1 MQWLI
6 ENKEWG
12 VGILLAVV
20 GIVAAIIQRN
30 SDAKGKQS
38 VTGNVTNI
46 KIVNGNRQNG
56 SQTSDTDQEKDGDNN
71 IYSSK
76 NNKQILFVD
85 DDVTFKVVKIL
96 KRAGWV
102 HTKIIKDIRSLNDE
116 DVKNADLFFIDI
128 QGVGKSLSFPDE
140 GLGLARAL
148 KQKYPEKK
156 LVIYSAEAD
165 GDRFHEAFRL
175 ADDQL
180 KKTADPYEFQKVV
193 EEMLGE

>member
-1 MQWLI
+1 MLQWLI
-6 ENKEWG
+6 DNKEWG
-12 VGILLAVV
+12 IAILAA
-20 GIVAAIIQRN
+20 IAAIIAALIQRQRN
-30 SDAKGKQS
+30 SKEPSKPAH
-38 VTGNVTNI
+38 GNVTSI
-46 KIVNGNRQNG
+46 KIVNTNNHTN
-56 SQTSDTDQEKDGDNN
+56 SNEANTAPNLINPKHSNKD
-71 IYSSK
+71 
-76 NNKQILFVD
+76 NKKILFVD

-102 HTKIIKDIRSLNDE
+102 HTKILKDIRSLNDTE
-116 DVKNADLFFIDI
+116 VKEADLFFIDI
-128 QGVGKSLSFPDE
+128 QGVGKALSFPDE

-148 KQKYPEKK
+148 KQKYPDKK
-156 LVIYSAEAD
+156 LVIYSAETD